1 MEHKCYG
8 PYERYVKRPLD
19 CFLALVALIVFS
31 PIIGITAL
39 IVKIKIGS
47 PVFFSQERPGLID
60 PKTGKERIF
69 RLYKFR
75 SMTNEK
81 DTEGNLLPDEK
92 RLTKVGKVIRAASID
107 ELPELINIIKGD
119 MAVVGPRP
127 LLVKYL
133 PWYSEEQHKRHFVR
147 PGLTGYAQAHGRN
160 AVSWDEK
167 FQMDVDYTERIT
179 FFGDAK
185 IILATVK
192 TVIKHEGISSVTSAT
207 MESFIEYCK
216 SLGREQKE

>member
-1 MEHKCYG
+1 MEHECYG

-133 PWYSEEQHKRHFVR
+133 PWYSEEQHKRHFVG

>member
-1 MEHKCYG
+1 MEHECYG

-92 RLTKVGKVIRAASID
+92 RLTKVGKAIRAASID

-185 IILATVK
+185 ITLATVK

>member
-1 MEHKCYG
+1 M
-8 PYERYVKRPLD
+8 
-19 CFLALVALIVFS
+19 
-31 PIIGITAL
+31 
-39 IVKIKIGS
+39 
-47 PVFFSQERPGLID
+47 
-60 PKTGKERIF
+60 GKA
-69 RLYKFR
+69 
-75 SMTNEK
+75 
-81 DTEGNLLPDEK
+81 
-92 RLTKVGKVIRAASID
+92 IRAASID

>member
-92 RLTKVGKVIRAASID
+92 RLTKVGKAIRAASID

>member
-1 MEHKCYG
+1 MEHECYG

-92 RLTKVGKVIRAASID
+92 RLTKVGKAIRAASID

-216 SLGREQKE
+216 SLGIEHKK

>member
-1 MEHKCYG
+1 MEHECYG

-92 RLTKVGKVIRAASID
+92 RLTKVGKAIRAASID

-185 IILATVK
+185 IKLATVK

>member
-75 SMTNEK
+75 SMTNEQ

-92 RLTKVGKVIRAASID
+92 RLTKVGKAIRAASID

>member
-1 MEHKCYG
+1 MEHECYG

-92 RLTKVGKVIRAASID
+92 RLTKVGKAIRAASID

>member
-1 MEHKCYG
+1 M
-8 PYERYVKRPLD
+8 
-19 CFLALVALIVFS
+19 
-31 PIIGITAL
+31 
-39 IVKIKIGS
+39 
-47 PVFFSQERPGLID
+47 
-60 PKTGKERIF
+60 
-69 RLYKFR
+69 
-75 SMTNEK
+75 
-81 DTEGNLLPDEK
+81 
-92 RLTKVGKVIRAASID
+92 
-107 ELPELINIIKGD
+107 
-119 MAVVGPRP
+119 
-127 LLVKYL
+127 
-133 PWYSEEQHKRHFVR
+133 
-147 PGLTGYAQAHGRN
+147 TGYAQAHGRN

>member
-19 CFLALVALIVFS
+19 CFLASVALIVFS
-31 PIIGITAL
+31 PVIGITAL

-92 RLTKVGKVIRAASID
+92 RLTKVGKAIRAASID

-179 FFGDAK
+179 FLGDAK
-185 IILATVK
+185 IILDTVK
-192 TVIKHEGISSVTSAT
+192 TVIKHEGINSVTSAT